1 MKEKRK
7 EQKMNYYNEIK
18 QELINNEIYK
28 KVKDYSK
35 NRNDL
40 TTYYNV
46 GKIIVKAQGGK
57 ERAKYGD
64 GLIKQYSKKLT
75 QELGKGYK
83 ERNLKSM
90 RSFYLFIEKG
100 HALNA
105 ELSWTHYKEL
115 MKLKETNEINYY
127 IYLTIKQKL
136 SYRNLQERIR
146 NKEYERL
153 DEKTKQKLIKKET
166 TKVEDFIK
174 NPIIIKNTLNI
185 KKISEKALQ
194 LLILENLNNFLKE
207 LGPGFCYIENEY
219 KIKLGNTY
227 NYIDLLLF
235 NIKFNCYVVIELK
248 ITELKAEYI
257 GQITKYMGYIDKNIK
272 TQNHNQTI
280 GIIICKKDN
289 QFVVEYTSNPHIFRT
304 IYKIKQ

>member
-1 MKEKRK
+1 MD
-7 EQKMNYYNEIK
+7 YYNEIK

-40 TTYYNV
+40 NTYYNV

-75 QELGKGYK
+75 QELGKGYSYK
-83 ERNLKSM
+83 TLFKMRKFYLISEKVSTLSRNLSWSHYNELLK
-90 RSFYLFIEKG
+90 
-100 HALNA
+100 LNDID
-105 ELSWTHYKEL
+105 
-115 MKLKETNEINYY
+115 MINYY
-127 IYLTIKQKL
+127 ITITEEQNL
-136 SYRNLQERIR
+136 SIRQLRERIK
-146 NKEYERL
+146 NQEYERL
-153 DEKTKQKLIKKET
+153 DEKTKQKLIKKEII
-166 TKVEDFIK
+166 KVEDFIK

-185 KKISEKALQ
+185 EKISEKALQ

-304 IYKIKQ
+304 LYEIKQ